1 VTTALAITIVD
12 ARPSSQTAIPGI
24 TFRLRIENL
33 SGARV
38 HAMVLRC
45 QVRIEPRRR
54 QYSISEQMRLS
65 ELFGDATQWERA
77 LRGVGWAHTALAV
90 PSFERDINVELHVD
104 CTYDLEVAVGK
115 YLHAIR
121 DSDVPLLFLFGG
133 TIFSTGPSGGMSIAP
148 VSGNLDAMFRMP
160 AKVWHSAMDQ
170 FFPGGGWVRLQRETI
185 DRLQAF
191 RGREAVVSWDDAIER
206 LLDHFMPEEVA

>member
-1 VTTALAITIVD
+1 MTTFAITIVD
-12 ARPSSQTAIPGI
+12 ARPSSQAAAPGI

-33 SGARV
+33 SGAHV

-54 QYSISEQMRLS
+54 RYSISEQTRLY

-77 LRGVGWAHTALAV
+77 LCGVAWANAAIAV
-90 PSFERDINVELHVD
+90 PSFDQQIDVEFTVA
-104 CTYDLEVAVGK
+104 CTYDLEIALGK

-121 DSDVPLLFLFGG
+121 DGDVPLLFVFGG
-133 TIFSTGPSGGMSIAP
+133 TIFSAGSSGRMSIAP
-148 VSGNLDAMFRMP
+148 ISWNLDAMFRMP
-160 AKVWHSAMDQ
+160 ANVWHSAMDQ

-185 DRLQAF
+185 DRPQAF
-191 RGREAVVSWDDAIER
+191 RGREAVVSWDQAIER

>member
-1 VTTALAITIVD
+1 MTTLAITIVD
-12 ARPSSQTAIPGI
+12 ARPSSQTAAPGI

-33 SGARV
+33 SETRV

-54 QYSISEQMRLS
+54 RYSIREQTRLY

-77 LRGVGWAHTALAV
+77 LRGVAWTNVALAV
-90 PSFERDINVELHVD
+90 PSFERQIDMELSVD

-121 DSDVPLLFLFGG
+121 DGDVPLLFLFGG
-133 TIFSTGPSGGMSIAP
+133 TIFSSGPSGSMSIAP
-148 VSGNLDAMFRMP
+148 LRNLDEMFRMP
-160 AKVWHSAMDQ
+160 AHVWHSAMDQ
-170 FFPGGGWVRLQRETI
+170 FFPGSGWVRLQRETI